1 MAPAALKA
9 KPGLFEATGEW
20 SSDDENAYSGAAS
33 SGSGLGGVRSSV
45 RRTCV
50 VDHAAR
56 VRVTRGDDLLQLVHG
71 IRVAFV
77 LLESRVKMTHQP
89 RSESAAVTCTLL
101 PEHAKLSRYHYDA
114 QVKYAKGM

>member
-1 MAPAALKA
+1 MAPAELKA
-9 KPGLFEATGEW
+9 KPGLFEAAGES
-20 SSDDENAYSGAAS
+20 SSDDDTHGGAAS

-56 VRVTRGDDLLQLVHG
+56 VRVTRGDVLLQLVHG
-71 IRVAFV
+71 IRVASV
-77 LLESRVKMTHQP
+77 LLEARVKMTHQP
-89 RSESAAVTCTLL
+89 RSAWAVTCMLWE

-114 QVKYAKGM
+114 QVKHAKGM

>member
-1 MAPAALKA
+1 MASAALKA
-9 KPGLFEATGEW
+9 KPGLFEAAGES
-20 SSDDENAYSGAAS
+20 SSDDDDAHGGAAS

-56 VRVTRGDDLLQLVHG
+56 VRVTRGDVLLQLFHG

-77 LLESRVKMTHQP
+77 LLESRVKMPHQP
-89 RSESAAVTCTLL
+89 RSECAVICTLR
-101 PEHAKLSRYHYDA
+101 PEQAKLSRYHYDA